1 MSQAPPSR
9 PMTLT
14 AAHVARTSRP
24 VGEVEEDGWVRLE
37 EAEIAAEVAQVL
49 DSRPPG
55 PLYSFA
61 YGSLLWK
68 PEFTPRRSLPCD
80 APGWHRA
87 FCIVMN
93 SWRATPEAPGLM
105 MALMPGGHCTGL
117 AQEVP
122 EDQVQAAVTA
132 LIRRETPYAQL
143 AAARSWLQIETAEGP
158 LTALAF
164 YAPPPEALRQDGL
177 DLDEIARRIARACGP
192 VGSNAEYLYQT
203 VTALERY
210 GIHDGG
216 LWTLQERVAAE
227 IEALPP
233 AH

>member
-1 MSQAPPSR
+1 MSQTKPSR

-24 VGEVEEDGWVRLE
+24 VAEVEEDGWVRLD

-122 EDQVQAAVTA
+122 EDQVEAAVTA

-143 AAARSWLQIETAEGP
+143 SPARSWLQIDTAEGP
-158 LTALAF
+158 LTALTF
-164 YAPPPEALRQDGL
+164 YAPPPEALRQEGL
-177 DLDEIARRIARACGP
+177 GQDEIAHRIARACGP

-203 VTALERY
+203 VAALEAQ
-210 GIHDGG
+210 GIHDEG
-216 LWTLQERVAAE
+216 LWQLQERVAAE
-227 IEALPP
+227 IDALPP
-233 AH
+233 A